1 MNSPLPSIHSPGP
14 VTFEQTGA
22 SPWRRAAWVVG
33 GIAVLVPFALGD
45 YQAFQFAQLAVL
57 AIALLGLNVL
67 TGYTGQ
73 ISLGHGAFFALGA
86 YFCVALMEQGG
97 VPYWV
102 AIPVSALMCFV
113 CGLLFG
119 WPALRM
125 EGPYLALIT
134 FALAVAVPA
143 LLKHDALSAWTGGVQ
158 GISIDRQAPPAFW
171 TFGADHWLYFVCLV
185 WAGLLFSAV
194 NNLVDSRVGRALV
207 AIRESGVA
215 ASTMGINRPVYAAVA
230 FGISAFITGV
240 AGALSALAAQ
250 YVSPDS
256 FPPFLSISF
265 LVGLVV
271 GGVAR
276 PAGPLVGAVFLYAMP
291 KVAEGISKGAPWAI
305 YGITLLI
312 VVYLMPTGLAGVF
325 DRFKR

>member
-1 MNSPLPSIHSPGP
+1 MNTLVRAMHARAL
-14 VTFEQTGA
+14 QTGRRGA
-22 SPWRRAAWVVG
+22 SLIRPAAWL
-33 GIAVLVPFALGD
+33 IALAAAAVPFFLGD
-45 YQAFQFAQLAVL
+45 YQAFQCAQLLIL

-86 YFCVALMEQGG
+86 YFSVVLMGHAA
-97 VPYWV
+97 VPYWL
-102 AIPVSALMCFV
+102 AIPLAALLCFG

-119 WPALRM
+119 WPALRL

-134 FALAVAVPA
+134 FALAVAVPT
-143 LLKHDALSAWTGGVQ
+143 LLKHDALSFWTGGVQ
-158 GISIDRQAPPAFW
+158 GISIDRDPPPAFW
-171 TFGADHWLYFVCLV
+171 HLGLDHWLYLLCLA
-185 WAGLLFSAV
+185 WAVLLFWAV
-194 NNLVDSRVGRALV
+194 NNLVRSRVGRALV

-215 ASTMGINRPVYAAVA
+215 ASAMGINRPLYAALA
-230 FGISAFITGV
+230 FGISALITGT

-250 YVSPDS
+250 FVSPDS

-276 PAGPLVGAVFLYAMP
+276 PAGPVIGAVFLYAMP
-291 KVAEGISKGAPWAI
+291 KVAEDVSKGAPWAI
-305 YGITLLI
+305 YGITLLL
-312 VVYLMPTGLAGVF
+312 VVYLMPNGLSGIF

>member
-1 MNSPLPSIHSPGP
+1 MNSTSPELRLAVAPVEHASFKRYAIASAVAAAAAVPL
-14 VTFEQTGA
+14 F
-22 SPWRRAAWVVG
+22 
-33 GIAVLVPFALGD
+33 LGD
-45 YQAFQFAQLAVL
+45 YQAFQCMQLLILAV
-57 AIALLGLNVL
+57 ALLGLNVL

-86 YFCVALMEQGG
+86 YFCVALMERGG
-97 VPYWV
+97 LPYWA
-102 AIPVSALMCFV
+102 AIPIAALLCFA
-113 CGLLFG
+113 CGTAFG

-125 EGPYLALIT
+125 GGPYLALIT

-143 LLKHDALSAWTGGVQ
+143 LLKHDALGGWTGGVQ
-158 GISIDRQAPPAFW
+158 GITIDKPEPPAFW
-171 TFGADHWLYFVCLV
+171 PLGADHWLYLLALG
-185 WAGLLFSAV
+185 WALGCFWAV
-194 NNLVDSRVGRALV
+194 RNLVDSRVGRALV

-215 ASTMGINRPVYAAVA
+215 ASTMGIHRPAFTAIA
-230 FGISAFITGV
+230 FGASALITGV

-276 PAGPLVGAVFLYAMP
+276 PAGPLLGAVFLYLMP
-291 KVAEGISKGAPWAI
+291 KAAEGISKGAPWAI
-305 YGITLLI
+305 YGITLLL
-312 VVYLMPTGLAGVF
+312 VVYLAPTGLAGLLQKL
-325 DRFKR
+325 KR